1 MFKFIGG
8 IFELVGW
15 FQIMLSPLFIGTA
28 LGFGVYYN
36 LPNTF
41 GLILWILLSVLGL
54 IIGVVWA
61 TRKYKN
67 SGTISFLSNI
77 SATPELDEKTNNQS
91 EKK

>member
-1 MFKFIGG
+1 MFKFIVG

-15 FQIMLSPLFIGTA
+15 LQIMLSPLFIGTA
-28 LGFGVYYN
+28 LGFVVYYN
-36 LPNTF
+36 LPTTF

-67 SGTISFLSNI
+67 SGTIRYLSNI
-77 SATPELDEKTNNQS
+77 SATPELEKETNG
-91 EKK
+91 